1 MRQSP
6 LRYLHRPS
14 SATIC
19 KQSNRMRNVF
29 SCARI
34 VTAWTYETQRT
45 DFGGKGRGGTDLTT
59 GRPQVDDLDF
69 IRVLWSVSDGQ
80 HRGGVH
86 SGRTNL
92 GAMATGRER
101 GRR

>member
-1 MRQSP
+1 
-6 LRYLHRPS
+6 
-14 SATIC
+14 
-19 KQSNRMRNVF
+19 MRNVF

-34 VTAWTYETQRT
+34 VTVWTYETQRT

-69 IRVLWSVSDGQ
+69 IRVLQFVRERQTCSISRARRRRRDQV
-80 HRGGVH
+80 
-86 SGRTNL
+86 RTSL